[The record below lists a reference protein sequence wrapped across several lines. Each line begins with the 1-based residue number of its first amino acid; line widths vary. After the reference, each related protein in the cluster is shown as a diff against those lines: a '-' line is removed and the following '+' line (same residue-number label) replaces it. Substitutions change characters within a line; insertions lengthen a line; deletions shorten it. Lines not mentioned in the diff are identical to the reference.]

1 MVSSVVP
8 KRSRAKAWVLLVLLL
23 LVAVVGSVAYLVW
36 RQTVPGVQS
45 LTTPPRFIGQKTSFT
60 VIVEARRGD
69 VARVEVRIE
78 QSGKSTPVAT
88 KESGLGH
95 RVEIPVVVDSSAL
108 GLREGSATIEV
119 WARDSFWRPIRRD
132 DRAIAGYPVTI
143 DLTPPKVELLAATR
157 YLSPGGSGLVAF
169 RVSGAARTDVSA
181 GPLTFPSF
189 AFGAADKGARIA
201 LIALPWD
208 YDPATPIQIR
218 ASDEAGNT
226 ASRGIPAEIRP
237 RKFPRDT
244 IDIKDAFLQ
253 AKVPELLPQRPATES
268 LVDGFLIINRDLRRQ
283 AEETKRKIGATT
295 ADKPLWHGPFV
306 QARNTKVF
314 ANFAET
320 RTYVHGGREI
330 DRQIH
335 FGYDLA
341 STRQSPVP
349 ASNKGVVVFAEP
361 LTIYG
366 NTVVIDHGLGLQTL
380 YAHLSST
387 TVKVG
392 DAVEKGQEIARTG
405 STGLAIGDHL
415 HYEVLVNGIS
425 VTPLEWW
432 DAKWIR
438 DRVNR
443 PLRDAGLPEIAGV
456 GAVAD
461 DEPARPVRAA
471 RRRAR

>member
-1 MVSSVVP
+1 MLI
-8 KRSRAKAWVLLVLLL
+8 VLVL
-23 LVAVVGSVAYLVW
+23 LVAVVGSISYLIW
-36 RQTVPGVQS
+36 RQTVPGVKS
-45 LTTPPRFIGQKTSFT
+45 LTTAPRFIGQKTAFT
-60 VIVEARRGD
+60 VVVEARRGS

-88 KESGLGH
+88 KDNGLGRH
-95 RVEIPVVVDSSAL
+95 VEIPVVVDSAAL

-119 WARDSFWRPIRRD
+119 WARDTFWRPIRRD

-143 DLTPPKVELLAATR
+143 DLTPPKVELLAATH
-157 YLSPGGSGLVAF
+157 YLSPGGSGLVVF
-169 RVSGAARTDVSA
+169 RVSGASRTDVMA
-181 GPLTFPSF
+181 GTMAFPSF
-189 AFGAADKGARIA
+189 AFGPADKGARVA

-208 YDPATPIQIR
+208 YDAATPIQIR
-218 ASDEAGNT
+218 ATDEAGNT

-237 RKFPRDT
+237 RKFPKDT
-244 IDIKDAFLQ
+244 IDVKDSFLQ
-253 AKVPELLPQRPATES
+253 AKVPEMLPQRPATDS
-268 LVDGFLIINRDLRRQ
+268 LVDGFLVINRDLRHQ
-283 AEETKRKIGATT
+283 AEETKRKIGTTT

-320 RTYVHGGREI
+320 RTYVHAGKEI

-366 NTVVIDHGLGLQTL
+366 NAVVIDHGLGLQTL

-405 STGLAIGDHL
+405 STGLAMGDHL
-415 HYEVLVNGIS
+415 HYEVLINGTS

-438 DRVNR
+438 DHIGK
-443 PLRDAGLPEIAGV
+443 PLKEASLPEIS
-456 GAVAD
+456 GAEARD
-461 DEPARPVRAA
+461 EPEEPARAAAPRPA
-471 RRRAR
+471 RRHR